1 MAESRKSPVVTF
13 LREKA
18 VLIALVA
25 IVVVAALYVGL
36 TRTADNSDPA
46 AGPEPTA
53 APTAVLGDAPE
64 GPAETPAGS
73 GSPGASNGAEEAPE
87 ARQTESAAPGQEPQQ
102 EIHVGNAQQAV
113 EAGDWQP
120 VADGFA
126 AAWANPE
133 GGKDAWLKRLRPYVT
148 DSLYRSFGYTDI
160 SNIPDDEY
168 LSSSP
173 MEEGGGTM
181 SFQAHFVDG
190 GNRFNGLLEI
200 QNDGTWL
207 VKTIGRGG
215 SDS

>member
-1 MAESRKSPVVTF
+1 MAESQKSPVITF
-13 LREKA
+13 LKEKA
-18 VLIALVA
+18 ALIAVVA
-25 IVVVAALYVGL
+25 IVIIAAVYLGI
-36 TRTADNSDPA
+36 TRASDTDDSA
-46 AGPEPTA
+46 AAPEPTA
-53 APTAVLGDAPE
+53 APTAVLGYAPD
-64 GPAETPAGS
+64 GTAETPAGS
-73 GSPGASNGAEEAPE
+73 GSPTASEGPQDGTGALPAPTAAPE
-87 ARQTESAAPGQEPQQ
+87 ENSPV
-102 EIHVGNAQQAV
+102 EIHVGDAQQAV
-113 EAGDWQP
+113 EASDWRP

-126 AAWANPE
+126 EAWANPD

-181 SFQAHFVDG
+181 SFQSHFVDG

-207 VKTIGRGG
+207 VKTIRSGG